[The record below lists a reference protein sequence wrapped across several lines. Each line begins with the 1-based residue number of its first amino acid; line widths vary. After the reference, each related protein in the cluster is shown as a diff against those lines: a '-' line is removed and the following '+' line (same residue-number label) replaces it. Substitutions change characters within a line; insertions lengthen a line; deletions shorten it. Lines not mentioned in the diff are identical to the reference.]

1 MYRNI
6 ATDDSNKFF
15 STNITET
22 SIISKSLPSGV
33 YRAYPLKGLGQIMD
47 MEFHKVQKS
56 PYIKVNSG
64 VYKDVQDHLNNF
76 FSEPTVDL
84 YKRMSI
90 KHKSNCL
97 LYGPPGTGKSV
108 LLNMIATDV
117 VEQRGA
123 IVLYVEDINCANYFI
138 QNFNR
143 SKEVPLIF
151 ICEEFDRLMHY
162 DDDYP
167 DDQADC
173 SSDILTFLDSP
184 MSEGNM
190 CFMATT
196 NHLNRIP
203 KTVKERPSRFE
214 LVVELSHAPVEV
226 INDIVD
232 GIIPTD
238 IASEFNID
246 KPKLKYNLGEAAIT
260 IDEIKSVCV
269 MHVIHRKSIDESIKI
284 VLSTKQPVE

>member
-6 ATDDSNKFF
+6 ATDNSNKFF

-22 SIISKSLPSGV
+22 SLISKALPAGV
-33 YRAYPLKGLGQIMD
+33 YKANALKGLGQIMD
-47 MEFHKVQKS
+47 MEFHKIQKS

-64 VYKDVQDHLNNF
+64 VYKEVQDHLNNF
-76 FSEPTVDL
+76 FSQATVDL

-123 IVLYVEDINCANYFI
+123 IVLYVEDIQSANFFI

-143 SKEVPLIF
+143 PKETPLIF
-151 ICEEFDRLMHY
+151 ICEEFDRLMEY

-167 DDQADC
+167 DAAPDC
-173 SSDILTFLDSP
+173 SSSILTFLDSP

-226 INDIVD
+226 INEIVD
-232 GIIPTD
+232 GIIPSDVATEL
-238 IASEFNID
+238 SID
-246 KPKLKYNLGEAAIT
+246 KAKLKYNLGEADIT

-269 MHVIHRKSIDESIKI
+269 MHVIHKKSIEEAIKI
-284 VLSTKQPVE
+284 VLSTTQPA

>member
-1 MYRNI
+1 
-6 ATDDSNKFF
+6 
-15 STNITET
+15 
-22 SIISKSLPSGV
+22 
-33 YRAYPLKGLGQIMD
+33 
-47 MEFHKVQKS
+47 
-56 PYIKVNSG
+56 
-64 VYKDVQDHLNNF
+64 
-76 FSEPTVDL
+76 
-84 YKRMSI
+84 
-90 KHKSNCL
+90 

-117 VEQRGA
+117 VDQRGA
-123 IVLYVEDINCANYFI
+123 IVLYVEDIASASFFI

-143 SKEVPLIF
+143 STETPLIF
-151 ICEEFDRLMHY
+151 ICEEFDRLMNY

-167 DDQADC
+167 DDEADC
-173 SSDILTFLDSP
+173 DSNILTFLDSP

-226 INDIVD
+226 INNIVD
-232 GIIPTD
+232 GIIPQD
-238 IASEFNID
+238 IADEFRVN
-246 KPKLKYNLGEAAIT
+246 KAKLKYALGEAAIT

-269 MHVIHRKSIDESIKI
+269 MHVIHKKSIKEAIKL
-284 VLSTKQPVE
+284 VLSSKQPA

>member
-6 ATDDSNKFF
+6 ATDDSTKYF

-22 SIISKSLPSGV
+22 SKISKCLPAGV
-33 YRAYPLKGLGQIMD
+33 YRAITVKGMGTILD
-47 MEFHKVQKS
+47 MEFHKINKN
-56 PYIKVNSG
+56 PYIKVDSG
-64 VYKDVQDHLNNF
+64 VYKEVQDHLNNF
-76 FSEPTVDL
+76 FSEATVDL

-123 IVLYVEDINCANYFI
+123 IVLYVEDIHSANYFI
-138 QNFNR
+138 QMYNR
-143 SKEVPLIF
+143 PPETPLIF
-151 ICEEFDRLMHY
+151 ICEEFDRLMDY

-167 DDQADC
+167 DESDC
-173 SSDILTFLDSP
+173 TSDILTFLDSP

-203 KTVKERPSRFE
+203 KTIKERPSRFE

-226 INDIVD
+226 INNIVD
-232 GIIPTD
+232 GIIPQNVSD
-238 IASEFNID
+238 EFRIN
-246 KPKLKYNLGEAAIT
+246 KAKLKYALGEASIT

-269 MHVIHRKSIDESIKI
+269 MHVIHKKSIDEAIKI
-284 VLSTKQPVE
+284 VLSSKQPA